1 MTHTL
6 RIALPRVAVGV
17 VVAFALFLLYAVLL
31 DQGTL
36 LTPFVG
42 KFNAMASFFHEFA
55 HDARHMLG
63 APCH

>member
-1 MTHTL
+1 MTHSL
-6 RIALPRVAVGV
+6 RIALPRIGAGAAIA
-17 VVAFALFLLYAVLL
+17 VAFLLLYAVLL
-31 DQGTL
+31 DQGAI

-42 KFNAMASFFHEFA
+42 AMSRASMFLHEFT

>member
-6 RIALPRVAVGV
+6 RIALPRVAVGGV
-17 VVAFALFLLYAVLL
+17 VIVALFLLYAVLL
-31 DQGTL
+31 DQGAIL
-36 LTPFVG
+36 QPFVG
-42 KFNAMASFFHEFA
+42 RLGSLSMVLHEFA

>member
-1 MTHTL
+1 VTHTL
-6 RIALPRVAVGV
+6 RIALPRVAVGGV
-17 VVAFALFLLYAVLL
+17 VVVALFLLYAVLL
-31 DQGTL
+31 DQGAI

-42 KFNAMASFFHEFA
+42 RMSSMSMFLHEFA